1 MASDQ
6 STILTSLYGD
16 ILIFYEHDVYDLH
29 DGELNVR
36 EFNRVKLDRAFLAQ
50 PVIFGL

>member
-6 STILTSLYGD
+6 NTILTGLYGH

-36 EFNRVKLDRAFLAQ
+36 ESNLARQDRVFLAQ